1 MKNKNLLQLFL
12 LFCISFSLKA
22 DEIYTVD
29 ELILIALKNSPELTI
44 SKLSYEAS
52 QEEHNIATSGYLPK
66 IDIHASASKT
76 GASNILSDNNKMVD
90 DTVLLGNLSLKQIIY
105 DFGKTGSTSDF
116 TKYESQSYL
125 FKQIQKI
132 SDKKREVKEAY
143 YNVLKAKSLISVQ
156 VENVKLNEAQLYRSK
171 QYFKAGIRTK
181 IDISD
186 AKVALIKS
194 QIDLKNAQYNF
205 KQAYSVLDQVIGFT
219 STDKTYSVYSTTL
232 DLNNIHDYI
241 KDYPLT
247 LQNCIKYAYIN
258 KPEIKEYQTNIQ
270 STASLVNVSSSEYY
284 PEFYL
289 GADYTKQSSDKFQLL
304 TPKDQ
309 WQVGINLDWNIYQG
323 GASKSRV
330 QQSKIHKE
338 ISTFALRDLKLKIK
352 QNVTSEFLNVY
363 RKKDTLG
370 LSQSLMNASSQ
381 KFEQAAKRYEH
392 GLSDYIELQQAR
404 QGYIDAK
411 ASLVIDYYNY
421 YIAVANL
428 DNAIGK

>member
-29 ELILIALKNSPELTI
+29 ELIFLALKNSPDLKI
-44 SKLSYEAS
+44 SGLNYEAS
-52 QEEHNIATSGYLPK
+52 QQEYNIATANYLPK
-66 IDIHASASKT
+66 VNLQASAAKA
-76 GASNILSDNNKMVD
+76 GASNILSTNNDMVD
-90 DTVLLGNLSLKQIIY
+90 DTILRGNVSLKQLIY
-105 DFGKTGSTSDF
+105 DFGKTGSNSDY
-116 TKYESQSYL
+116 TQYESQSYL
-125 FKQIQKI
+125 LKQIQKI
-132 SDKKREVKEAY
+132 SNKKRAVKEAY

-156 VENVKLNEAQLYRSK
+156 IENVKLNQAQLYRSK

-194 QIDLKNAQYNF
+194 QIDLKNAQYNL
-205 KQAYSVLDQVIGFT
+205 KQAYSILDQVVGFT
-219 STDKTYSVYSTTL
+219 DVDKLYTVYSTN
-232 DLNNIHDYI
+232 LNLNRLNDFV

-247 LQNCIKYAYIN
+247 LKNCIRYAYEN
-258 KPEIKEYQTNIQ
+258 KPEIKEYQTNIK
-270 STASLVNVSSSEYY
+270 SVESLIKVSSSEYY
-284 PEFYL
+284 PELYL

-309 WQVGINLDWNIYQG
+309 WQVGVNLNWNLYQG
-323 GASKSRV
+323 GSSKSRV
-330 QQSKIHKE
+330 QKSKINRE
-338 ISTFALRDLKLKIK
+338 ISTFALRDLKLKVK

-370 LSQSLMNASSQ
+370 LSQGLMEASSQ
-381 KFEQAAKRYEH
+381 KFDQAAKRYEH

-404 QGYIDAK
+404 QDYIDAK
-411 ASLVIDYYNY
+411 ASLIIDYYNY
-421 YIAVANL
+421 YIAIANL